1 MKKLLCILL
10 IACTLVP
17 LLVACGGG
25 GNTVVTT
32 EPPKGDDP
40 AVTTEPSTDTTEY
53 VELPELP
60 EGADYDS
67 YEFLILVAGNYK
79 VNDFEATEG
88 SSDIITEAIFRR
100 NAIMAEQMG
109 VVIANKDVIA
119 FNSSNGS
126 GVGYKAMQQSYT
138 TNSYD
143 YDMCM
148 IGTIDAGVIAYSGY
162 AADLNALPYID
173 LERSW
178 WDQRAND
185 DLEIAGKMFYT
196 TGDIGLC
203 DNRVTHCLLFNKE
216 LIAEDP
222 ALISP
227 YELVREGKW
236 TYDALKTEVSK
247 VSVDVN
253 ADDKMDYQD
262 KYGLLTW
269 NDSFTAA
276 VAAAGN
282 KFCTIND
289 EGKIEITFYNDRL
302 ETLVDKHIG
311 LICDSAT
318 AFNYQDNLGSEN
330 WDRYRHAMFRESR
343 CLYYMQTLTAVSTFR
358 DDDLDFGIIPYPK
371 LDEEQESYN
380 SLVSINHAHFVM
392 VPTFIDDEDRTGA
405 VIEMLAYQ
413 GKQILTPAYFEKTLV
428 GREMRDEES
437 EEMLYVIFDNRVYD
451 VGLVYN
457 VGNLKATLAACLT
470 ARQNVLSS
478 QWNAYKKSAE
488 RSERKINEE
497 LAKISEQQ

>member
-10 IACTLVP
+10 ITCTVIP

-32 EPPKGDDP
+32 DP
-40 AVTTEPSTDTTEY
+40 AKTDAPTVTDAPVTTEY
-53 VELPELP
+53 VELPDVP
-60 EGADYDS
+60 EDVDYEGH
-67 YEFLILVAGNYK
+67 EFLILVAGNYK

-88 SSDIITEAIFRR
+88 SGDIISEAIFRR
-100 NAIMAEQMG
+100 NAIMEEKMG
-109 VVIANKDVIA
+109 VIIANKDVIA

-126 GVGYKAMQQSYT
+126 GVGFKAMQQSYT

-162 AADLNALPYID
+162 AVDLNSLPYID

-178 WDQRAND
+178 WDQRANA
-185 DLEIAGKMFYT
+185 DLEISGKMFYT

-222 ALISP
+222 ALINP
-227 YELVREGKW
+227 YDLVREGKW
-236 TYDALKTEVSK
+236 TYDALQTEVSK

-282 KFCTIND
+282 KFCAIND
-289 EGKIEITFYNDRL
+289 EGQIEITFYNDRL
-302 ETLVDKHIG
+302 ETLVDKHIT
-311 LICDSAT
+311 LICDGMT
-318 AFNYQDNLGSEN
+318 AFNYQYNIGSEN
-330 WDRYRHAMFRESR
+330 WDKYRHAMFRESR

-371 LDEEQESYN
+371 LNEEQETYN
-380 SLVSINHAHFVM
+380 SLVSVYHAHFVM
-392 VPTFIDDEDRTGA
+392 VPTFMEDEDRTGA
-405 VIEMLAYQ
+405 IVEALAYY
-413 GKQILTPAYFEKTLV
+413 GKQLLTPAYFEKTLV
-428 GREMRDEES
+428 GREMRDEDS

-451 VGLVYN
+451 VGLIYN
-457 VGNLKATLAACLT
+457 VGNLKNILTNCLSG
-470 ARQNVLSS
+470 RKNNISS
-478 QWNAYKKSAE
+478 QWNTYKKPAE
-488 RSERKINEE
+488 RNAKTINEE
-497 LAKISEQQ
+497 LAKISQTEE